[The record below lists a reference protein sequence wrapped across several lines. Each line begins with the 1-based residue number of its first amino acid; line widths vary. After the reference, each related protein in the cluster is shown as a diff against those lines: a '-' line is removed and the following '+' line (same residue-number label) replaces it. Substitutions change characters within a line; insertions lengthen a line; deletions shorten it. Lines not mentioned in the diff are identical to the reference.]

1 VLYKDIFFYFAGKRF
16 FFIYSWCDF
25 FTGKRKTLC
34 TILLR
39 YIRYVSSD
47 WRQFHPHMH
56 ACTYCVCGRACVR
69 ACGQACVCVCQA
81 DTHPQQQSICRR
93 RSWCRQ
99 RSSSALSNPRT
110 SQRRSWCTEPS
121 LRYMYTRHHTQLS
134 ASFYVSIYQD
144 DLTASTRY
152 QNYWHVCM
160 HVCRYVHIY
169 YAPSKSTHYFCH
181 GKEMGKNKKYF
192 SHLAREAY
200 QVCACVRAIY
210 TLLITHNSVQV
221 FTSLYIKMTLLQAL
235 LITFICMYVCMYV
248 RIVSVEVTKLR
259 TNKQHPLSVCMCTCM
274 YACMYVC
281 TYILCPN
288 YEDPSRE
295 TRFRIHMYVCIYV
308 CIYLSI
314 ERECV

>member
-1 VLYKDIFFYFAGKRF
+1 MRSDGEIQTSVQERESECALQRHFLLLRRKKIFFL
-16 FFIYSWCDF
+16 YSWCDF

-69 ACGQACVCVCQA
+69 ACGQACVCVWQA
-81 DTHPQQQSICRR
+81 DTHLQQQ
-93 RSWCRQ
+93 
-99 RSSSALSNPRT
+99 RT

-181 GKEMGKNKKYF
+181 GKEMGEKKIPT
-192 SHLAREAY
+192 SQERHTK
-200 QVCACVRAIY
+200 CVRACGR
-210 TLLITHNSVQV
+210 
-221 FTSLYIKMTLLQAL
+221 YI
-235 LITFICMYVCMYV
+235 
-248 RIVSVEVTKLR
+248 RS
-259 TNKQHPLSVCMCTCM
+259 
-274 YACMYVC
+274 
-281 TYILCPN
+281 
-288 YEDPSRE
+288 
-295 TRFRIHMYVCIYV
+295 
-308 CIYLSI
+308 
-314 ERECV
+314 

>member
-1 VLYKDIFFYFAGKRF
+1 MLLPAEALYLPAVQLVQTVAPA
-16 FFIYSWCDF
+16 IYTLLITHNSVQV
-25 FTGKRKTLC
+25 FTSL
-34 TILLR
+34 
-39 YIRYVSSD
+39 YIKMTSVYQD
-47 WRQFHPHMH
+47 ED
-56 ACTYCVCGRACVR
+56 VR

-81 DTHPQQQSICRR
+81 DTHLQQQRTSQR

-181 GKEMGKNKKYF
+181 GKEMGEKKIPT
-192 SHLAREAY
+192 SQERHTK
-200 QVCACVRAIY
+200 CVRACGR
-210 TLLITHNSVQV
+210 
-221 FTSLYIKMTLLQAL
+221 YI
-235 LITFICMYVCMYV
+235 
-248 RIVSVEVTKLR
+248 RS
-259 TNKQHPLSVCMCTCM
+259 
-274 YACMYVC
+274 
-281 TYILCPN
+281 
-288 YEDPSRE
+288 
-295 TRFRIHMYVCIYV
+295 
-308 CIYLSI
+308 
-314 ERECV
+314 